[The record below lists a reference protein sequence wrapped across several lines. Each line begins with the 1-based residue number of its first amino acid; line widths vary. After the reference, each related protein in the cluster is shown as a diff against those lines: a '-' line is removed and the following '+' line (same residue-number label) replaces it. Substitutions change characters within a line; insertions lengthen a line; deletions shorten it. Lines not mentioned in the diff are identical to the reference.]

1 MDFYPRGDLGDSSQR
16 DDSGSS
22 FFADNSFVR
31 YRPDTRRAGR
41 SGELEDM
48 PPGNDQ
54 PVDPDSADLKDGVEA
69 ILGRVEYLLDTCR
82 KKYEEFCG
90 PENTNLINIALNEA
104 FDSTVRDEY
113 AAFLRQL
120 DRIFPKVLA
129 EVNVPEDCQVKIPK
143 VNRWQRNSGI
153 RDREEA
159 DRAYASEAQK
169 AKNEPLRRLRVT
181 VLTGVL
187 R

>member
-41 SGELEDM
+41 SGKLEDM

-104 FDSTVRDEY
+104 FDMIVLFAMNMLRFYVSWIESFRKDWLKLMFQKIVR
-113 AAFLRQL
+113 
-120 DRIFPKVLA
+120 
-129 EVNVPEDCQVKIPK
+129 
-143 VNRWQRNSGI
+143 
-153 RDREEA
+153 
-159 DRAYASEAQK
+159 
-169 AKNEPLRRLRVT
+169 
-181 VLTGVL
+181 
-187 R
+187 

>member
-1 MDFYPRGDLGDSSQR
+1 MDFYPRGALGDSGQR

-22 FFADNSFVR
+22 FFADSSYVR
-31 YRPDTRRAGR
+31 YRPDARRAGR
-41 SGELEDM
+41 SGKLEYM

-90 PENTNLINIALNEA
+90 PENTNLINIALNET
-104 FDSTVRDEY
+104 FDSTVRDKY
-113 AAFLRQL
+113 AEFLRQL
-120 DRIFPKVLA
+120 DRIFPKGLA